1 MHGALWN
8 GLPGKA
14 GSCFWKGKFEPFFL
28 NINRNITIKSHL
40 YYKLNWIL
48 FQWFPDGWIHTES
61 SKFKLRMVF
70 KNLILRLIFFFFS
83 ENAECPLTSSCAY
96 SANEWHIDPPQ
107 RSSALC
113 RTEHICSKANL
124 SAPSFQQGCVKV
136 PRKNQQ
142 QLSSV
147 TWNHC
152 STWASWRLRNDL
164 ATTSLYGEKYI
175 QSHQVEGPYNR
186 VKF

>member
-1 MHGALWN
+1 MGSQARLDHIF
-8 GLPGKA
+8 GKA
-14 GSCFWKGKFEPFFL
+14 NLNPF
-28 NINRNITIKSHL
+28 S
-40 YYKLNWIL
+40 WIL
-48 FQWFPDGWIHTES
+48 TEILPSNHTCITNSIGSSFNDFQMDGFIES

-70 KNLILRLIFFFFS
+70 KNLILRLIFFS

-142 QLSSV
+142 QLASV

-164 ATTSLYGEKYI
+164 GNHIPVWGEVYTITSSGGT
-175 QSHQVEGPYNR
+175 V
-186 VKF
+186 